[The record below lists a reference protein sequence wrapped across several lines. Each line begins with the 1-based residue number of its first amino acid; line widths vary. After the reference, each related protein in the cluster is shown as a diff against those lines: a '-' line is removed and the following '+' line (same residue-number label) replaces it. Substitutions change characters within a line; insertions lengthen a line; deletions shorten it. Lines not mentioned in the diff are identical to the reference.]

1 MATAAED
8 TVSFVEP
15 DRARDPAPVR
25 RWLYAVALLIVAM
38 VVVGGATR
46 LTRSGLSITE
56 WQPIHGVVPP
66 LSAAEW
72 QDEFQKYQEIP
83 QFKLLNPAMTLDAFK
98 GIFWW
103 EWAHRLL
110 GRLIGLVVLVPLI
123 FFIATGRIERALVPK
138 LAAIFVLGGVQGL
151 IGWWMVRSGL
161 AERVSVSQYRLAVH
175 LTFACGLFAYV
186 LWVARGLGRPTAVAP
201 PRLRK
206 TAALILLLVLV
217 QIFLGGI
224 VAGLHAGLISD
235 TWPLMQGSI
244 FPPDLA
250 SDLPFWRNLFE
261 NPVTAQF
268 DHRLVAYA
276 VFLVAVVQLL
286 QARGTPYRRRAVVL
300 LAVVTLQAGLG
311 IATILAAVPLWLALL
326 HQFVAIGVLSHA
338 VLNLRSMTCASAPL
352 AGAGA

>member
-1 MATAAED
+1 MPAAEHAL
-8 TVSFVEP
+8 SFVEP
-15 DRARDPAPVR
+15 DRARDPALVR

-46 LTRSGLSITE
+46 LTQSGLSITE

-66 LSAAEW
+66 VSAAEW

-83 QFKLLNPAMTLDAFK
+83 QFKLLNPEMTLGEFK

-103 EWAHRLL
+103 EWGHRLL
-110 GRLIGLVVLVPLI
+110 GRLIGLVVVVPLI
-123 FFIATGRIERALVPK
+123 FLIATGRIERALVPK
-138 LAAIFVLGGVQGL
+138 LAAIFVLGGIQGL
-151 IGWWMVRSGL
+151 VGWWMVNSGL
-161 AERVSVSQYRLAVH
+161 GERVSVSQYRLAVH
-175 LTFACGLFAYV
+175 LTFACGLLAYV
-186 LWVARGLGRPTAVAP
+186 LWVARGLRPTTSVAP
-201 PRLRK
+201 RRLQR
-206 TAALILLLVLV
+206 TAALIVALVLI

-244 FPPDLA
+244 IPPDLA
-250 SDLPFWRNLFE
+250 TGTPLWRNLFE

-286 QARGTPYRRRAVVL
+286 QARGTPYQRKALVL
-300 LAVVTLQAGLG
+300 LGIVTLQAGLG
-311 IATILAAVPLWLALL
+311 IATILVSVPLWLALL

-338 VLNLRSMTCASAPL
+338 VLNLRSMTPTGASL
-352 AGAGA
+352 AKAAA